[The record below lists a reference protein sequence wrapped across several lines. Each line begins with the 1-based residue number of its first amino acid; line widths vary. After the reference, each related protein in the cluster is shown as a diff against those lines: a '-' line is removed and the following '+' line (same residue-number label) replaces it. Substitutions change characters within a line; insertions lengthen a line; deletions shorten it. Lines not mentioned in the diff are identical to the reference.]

1 VLLELELCSASAHS
15 IDSWEG
21 NMNAGFN
28 LKPQFANAGLVAALM
43 VGGAATA
50 QTLPKEGTYDYT
62 ACWSGVSTVIAFSK
76 THSAFSYEM
85 TGSTRTNPPG
95 GMFDKNSFRCV
106 GMNASFGG
114 KNTASTACEAIDRD
128 GDKRLAYFSL
138 TSDGKVIREEIA
150 GTGKYDGMVTS
161 GTTVAPLG
169 PFPVIKAGTFQ
180 NCNHQKGAYKLK

>member
-1 VLLELELCSASAHS
+1 
-15 IDSWEG
+15 
-21 NMNAGFN
+21 MNAGFN

-150 GTGKYDGMVTS
+150 GTHGHERHHG
-161 GTTVAPLG
+161 GTIR
-169 PFPVIKAGTFQ
+169 PVPR
-180 NCNHQKGAYKLK
+180 HQGRNVSELQSPEGRLQVEVG